1 MSFIL
6 DALKKSETDRQQQTG
21 ADFANVP
28 SRSGQP
34 RPPKWLWLLAA
45 LLGINIAVL
54 VGILLRPDAPPEEP
68 AAIGAP
74 QVDESQAA
82 EPTFEEQIAVA
93 KQNQPARETE
103 VMPNPG
109 SQTVNQDATP
119 APSRPSTTAR
129 VLTIDE
135 VRLNGTLQIRDLH
148 LDIHVYSDVPAE
160 RFVFINMV
168 KHREQSQLEE
178 GPVVTEIRSDGVVL
192 EYQGTTFLLPRE

>member
-28 SRSGQP
+28 SRSDKP

-45 LLGINIAVL
+45 LLAINIAVL
-54 VGILLRPDAPPEEP
+54 IGLLMRPGKSTEEP
-68 AAIGAP
+68 AAIGTP
-74 QVDESQAA
+74 QVDESQSA
-82 EPTFEEQIAVA
+82 EPTFEEQVAVA
-93 KQNQPARETE
+93 KQNQPARDTS
-103 VMPNPG
+103 VSPSAGPQSV
-109 SQTVNQDATP
+109 SQAATP
-119 APSRPSTTAR
+119 APSRASTTAR

-135 VRLNGTLQIRDLH
+135 VRLNGTLQLADLH

-168 KHREQSQLEE
+168 KHREQSKLEE

>member
-28 SRSGQP
+28 SRSGEP

-45 LLGINIAVL
+45 LLAINIAVL
-54 VGILLRPDAPPEEP
+54 IGLLVRPGTSTEEP
-68 AAIGAP
+68 AAIGTP
-74 QVDESQAA
+74 QVDESQSA

-93 KQNQPARETE
+93 KQNQPARDTS
-103 VMPNPG
+103 VSPSPG
-109 SQTVNQDATP
+109 PQSVSQDATP
-119 APSRPSTTAR
+119 APSRVSTTAR

-135 VRLNGTLQIRDLH
+135 VRLNGTLQLAELH

-168 KHREQSQLEE
+168 KHREQSKLEE